1 MIWQD
6 YKKLYWNALKQYS
19 PTFKK
24 ELQRQ
29 VDTYCKTQDYN
40 AISSKA
46 IKKTIQKLHTAL
58 GTKMAGIAYKD
69 VKKGVTKTS
78 RYLL

>member
-29 VDTYCKTQDYN
+29 VDTYCRR
-40 AISSKA
+40 
-46 IKKTIQKLHTAL
+46 KTITLL
-58 GTKMAGIAYKD
+58 V
-69 VKKGVTKTS
+69 VKQLKRLFKSYILRLVLKWRGSLIKTLRKELS
-78 RYLL
+78 PLMVR